1 MVSELPSSAALAD
14 DIDPPPETMTPT
26 LPYGVGIDTHKTF
39 IQVCILYQTP
49 NATERVE
56 REFKTSWT
64 DLSAARAWIERVL
77 TEKGHFQEG
86 DLLRYVIES
95 TGCYHMPV
103 CQALG
108 GTPTV
113 INPMLAGPS
122 RRKTDVLDAR
132 MLAHHSIVAL
142 WRPSYVVD
150 VPGEVLRCLLAMRNE
165 ASRNAS
171 RLINRINNHAL
182 RFGHT
187 LGRDGSLADMEQ
199 RAIIEDMCRGSTPT
213 SESLGPNGLPEPAR
227 CIFLDSYRLYDMYKV
242 MVADYHRKALQFV
255 KANDWPIDGGR
266 IKGKVLLENLIS
278 IPSIGEVTALTWLSV
293 IHDPRRFTDKKQV
306 AAFCGSDPSV
316 KVSAGK
322 TTSHIKRK
330 GNARLHHVLK
340 NCASQLVRNHKDPLG
355 QWGYNIL
362 RRHRKGSWGRAISA
376 VARRLAIML
385 WHVHRTGAEFSYEQY
400 RFMLVDPVEEMP
412 IDDMDIHQRYK
423 SMLKEKG
430 LNTSGEVARAFMS
443 ALPQQKGIGV
453 ACLTAVKTW
462 LDSHKVLADQHPA
475 SREAASKLNSSTQN
489 PAPPSP
495 PDRPL
500 PPVPPSP
507 PHSGKTSLHLKAAE
521 FLSEAKS
528 SDAPAPTS
536 PPTKS
541 RALSAKKSRTASPRT
556 KLT

>member
-1 MVSELPSSAALAD
+1 MVSPIPAPMAAAD
-14 DIDPPPETMTPT
+14 DIEPPPETMTPT
-26 LPYGVGIDTHKTF
+26 LPYGVGIDTHKSF

-49 NATERVE
+49 TATERVE
-56 REFKTSWT
+56 REFKTTWT
-64 DLSAARAWIERVL
+64 DLSAARTWIESTL
-77 TEKGHFQEG
+77 QKQGHFQAG

-103 CQALG
+103 CQAFE

-142 WRPSYVVD
+142 WRPSYVVP
-150 VPGEVLRCLLAMRNE
+150 VAGETLRCLLAMRNE

-171 RLINRINNHAL
+171 RLINRVNNHAL

-187 LGRDGSLADMEQ
+187 LGRDGSLADMER

-213 SESLGPNGLPEPAR
+213 SEALGPNGLPESAR
-227 CIFLDSYRLYDMYKV
+227 PIFVDSYRLYDMYKS
-242 MVADYHRKALQFV
+242 MVADYHRKALAFL
-255 KANDWPIDGGR
+255 KANDWPMEGGA
-266 IKGKVLLENLIS
+266 IKGKVLLENLTS
-278 IPSIGEVTALTWLSV
+278 IPSVGEVTALTWLSV

-322 TTSHIKRK
+322 TTSHVKRK

-355 QWGYNIL
+355 QWGYGIL

-385 WHVHRTGAEFSYEQY
+385 WHVHRTGHPFSYEQY

-412 IDDMDIHQRYK
+412 IDEMDIHSRYK
-423 SMLKEKG
+423 QMLKEKG
-430 LNTSGEVARAFMS
+430 LTTTGEVARAFMS

-453 ACLTAVKTW
+453 GCLTAVKTW
-462 LDSHKVLADQHPA
+462 LESHKIQPQQRP
-475 SREAASKLNSSTQN
+475 S
-489 PAPPSP
+489 APMESPQQPQPQPTSP
-495 PDRPL
+495 PKSPM
-500 PPVPPSP
+500 PS
-507 PHSGKTSLHLKAAE
+507 GGTSLRQVVAA
-521 FLSEAKS
+521 FSSEGKS
-528 SDAPAPTS
+528 SAAAAPTS
-536 PPTKS
+536 PPTSKP
-541 RALSAKKSRTASPRT
+541 ALSAKKSRTASRRT
-556 KLT
+556 KST